1 MLTPSGRTVSLKLMN
16 YISFGGRVLLPP
28 ERPGKR
34 RRFLLWLG
42 SRREDRGATAPQ
54 AAPTWGGGSP
64 AAPSPHPHPQEPSCS
79 AQTASLLAGETKA
92 GGWLLSDE
100 GLSLP
105 MEVWPLVP
113 VPWSRTP
120 HAHTLSHLAE
130 AHQVLEARK
139 AALTAPR
146 YSWSPGPLGPHP
158 PRGPGQGVTWQGS
171 GS

>member
-16 YISFGGRVLLPP
+16 YIRFVGRVLLPP

-54 AAPTWGGGSP
+54 AAPTWGRGAPLQPLPPIPIPKNPPAQPKQHPCSLEKQRGGW
-64 AAPSPHPHPQEPSCS
+64 
-79 AQTASLLAGETKA
+79 
-92 GGWLLSDE
+92 WLLSVE

-158 PRGPGQGVTWQGS
+158 PRGPGQGVT
-171 GS
+171 